1 MTSPADGSRGQTARP
16 VLLLTGVLFLA
27 SRLLVLP
34 FPQPFSD
41 VAIYAQYAWE
51 QQVAARRGVS
61 FYDVHA
67 EAGREQAR
75 KTRVTGSLAAS
86 SDEYETV
93 EYPPLALVVMRLP
106 TLWMG
111 GQATGE
117 ELTPAFIEEYSSAY
131 RLGLAFVDAGLF
143 ALVVILV
150 RWLYPREGG
159 GEWMGRLLAYLAST
173 LALWYLL
180 YDRLDLIQAA
190 LVVLALALLLSRL
203 HYGWSF
209 AVLALAI
216 NFKLTPVVLAPVWV
230 VGSWPGNRALA
241 LSRPRVLAALGGRA
255 VLLLGMVAGC
265 FLPFYLS
272 AGNHWRDFLNYHLA
286 RGIEFES
293 LYGSLL
299 MALQGWGQA
308 IKVRFSYGSINLDS
322 SLSPVLQKY
331 IAPCLAAGLLLA
343 ATALLL
349 VHARRL
355 AARDA
360 GEGPSRGSLAR
371 LHPRVFACY
380 ALLFLMAFIAGGK
393 VFSPQ
398 YLLWLAPLVALTP
411 LAGRG
416 RRLFL
421 WGFVGVC
428 VLSTVVCP
436 FLLVADMIDRT
447 SPEPGA
453 AWGLKAPTVRLAVIL
468 AIRNLLFLGL
478 MASLAVHL
486 FRRARGPRPNPPVL
500 DGRPGPATPGAEMP
514 VEGCPGSG

>member
-1 MTSPADGSRGQTARP
+1 MPSPADGSGGQTARP

-34 FPQPFSD
+34 FPQPVSD
-41 VAIYAQYAWE
+41 VAIYAQYAQE
-51 QQVAARRGVS
+51 QQAAARRGVS

-67 EAGREQAR
+67 EAGRQQAG

-86 SDEYETV
+86 SEEYETV
-93 EYPPLALVVMRLP
+93 EYPPLALLVMRLP
-106 TLWMG
+106 TLWMRPQDAG
-111 GQATGE
+111 A
-117 ELTPAFIEEYSSAY
+117 ELTPAFIEEYRSAY
-131 RLGLAFVDAGLF
+131 RLGLAVVDAGLF

-150 RWLYPREGG
+150 RWLFPREGR
-159 GEWMGRLLAYLAST
+159 GEWLGRLLAYLGST

-180 YDRLDLIQAA
+180 YDRLDLIQSA

-216 NFKLTPVVLAPVWV
+216 NFKLAPVVLAPVWV
-230 VGSWPGNRALA
+230 VGSWPGSRALA
-241 LSRPRVLAALGGRA
+241 LSRPQVLAALAARA

-272 AGNHWRDFLNYHLA
+272 AGDRCLGFLAYHRA

-299 MALQGWGQA
+299 MTLPGRGQPLG
-308 IKVRFSYGSINLDS
+308 VRFSYGSINLVS
-322 SLSPVLQKY
+322 SLSPVLAAL
-331 IAPCLAAGLLLA
+331 APWLTAGLLLA
-343 ATALLL
+343 ATGL
-349 VHARRL
+349 VLAHARRL
-355 AARDA
+355 STTDP
-360 GEGPSRGSLAR
+360 GEGSRPGSLAR
-371 LHPRVFACY
+371 LHPRTFVCY
-380 ALLFLMAFIAGGK
+380 ALLFLMVFIAGGK

-398 YLLWLAPLVALTP
+398 YLLWLAPLVALIP
-411 LAGRG
+411 LAGRA

-421 WGFVGVC
+421 GGFVAVC

-447 SPEPGA
+447 SPESGA
-453 AWGLKAPTVRLAVIL
+453 AWALKAPTVRLAVIL
-468 AIRNLLFLGL
+468 TVRNLLFLGL
-478 MASLAVHL
+478 TASLAVHL
-486 FRRARGPRPNPPVL
+486 FRRTREPRPNPPVP
-500 DGRPGPATPGAEMP
+500 DGRPGLVSPGAEMP
-514 VEGCPGSG
+514 IEGCPGSG